1 MVEVDVAADANG
13 LVAGVTA
20 AVVVFLA
27 FTVVAFGDD
36 YTVVCVAV
44 DVVVVAGLV
53 VVLSLLLLMMLAF
66 LLLFMLMCNIQVILC
81 ELMMW

>member
-1 MVEVDVAADANG
+1 MVEVDVAADAND

-44 DVVVVAGLV
+44 DVVVAGLV